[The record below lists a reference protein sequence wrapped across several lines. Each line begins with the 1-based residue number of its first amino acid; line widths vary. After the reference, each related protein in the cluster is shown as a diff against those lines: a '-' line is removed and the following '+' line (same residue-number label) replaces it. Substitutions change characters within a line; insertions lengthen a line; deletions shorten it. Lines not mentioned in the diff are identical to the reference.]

1 MSVNVDDL
9 RHLAMHG
16 YFSQQTKDVINAAA
30 DEIETLSK
38 SVRECTSAVAY
49 SEKFCCE
56 IKPRIRKKLLF
67 GFHPDIDDLR
77 LLWNEVFGEEIQ
89 PGKRCTKCNGE
100 GKVPWYGHAMA
111 DPEPIMLRCTSCTGT
126 GYEIKPTWMEQAD
139 AEAKSP

>member
-89 PGKRCTKCNGE
+89 MGKQCTKCWGE
-100 GKVPWYGHAMA
+100 GRVPSA
-111 DPEPIMLRCTSCTGT
+111 TSFKFLECSGCNGT